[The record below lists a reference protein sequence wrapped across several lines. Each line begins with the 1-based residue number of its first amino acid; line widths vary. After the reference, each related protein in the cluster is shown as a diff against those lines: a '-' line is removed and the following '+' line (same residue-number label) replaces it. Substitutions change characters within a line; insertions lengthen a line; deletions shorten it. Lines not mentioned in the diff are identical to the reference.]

1 MFILLMEHAI
11 LYPECIHTKTS
22 TVRCM
27 RWEKKSFVLCCYEN
41 ETYTPL
47 LFCTMF
53 KQGERVFLLSASR
66 CGISRRMAYV
76 RGVRRWEAVILNYE
90 YSIRCVFPV

>member
-41 ETYTPL
+41 ETHTVVVL
-47 LFCTMF
+47 HDVQT
-53 KQGERVFLLSASR
+53 R
-66 CGISRRMAYV
+66 
-76 RGVRRWEAVILNYE
+76 
-90 YSIRCVFPV
+90 